1 MPEAGI
7 GEVAVPISSVSEA
20 TVVHPAGASEK
31 AIAKVKIDLKAS
43 RLKPTASNEQ
53 LLTLNNN
60 KKSSVGSTNQSAQ
73 NQNQNEIQ
81 TNQNEGNR
89 ALTPR
94 DLSVPK
100 DLTQVCFCFL
110 MLFSKNRSIV
120 KRKFRIV
127 RIGQFSYSSVLRRG
141 KYARSLWLSLK
152 TYEMKI
158 QSVS

>member
-43 RLKPTASNEQ
+43 RLKSTASSEQ
-53 LLTLNNN
+53 LLTINNN
-60 KKSSVGSTNQSAQ
+60 KKSSVVSTNQSAQ
-73 NQNQNEIQ
+73 NQNQNEVQ
-81 TNQNEGNR
+81 NQNDGNR

-100 DLTQVCFCFL
+100 DLTQVCFCFS
-110 MLFSKNRSIV
+110 FIAKKKI
-120 KRKFRIV
+120 
-127 RIGQFSYSSVLRRG
+127 
-141 KYARSLWLSLK
+141 K
-152 TYEMKI
+152 TTKTRVHG
-158 QSVS
+158 SR

>member
-73 NQNQNEIQ
+73 NQSQNEIQ
-81 TNQNEGNR
+81 IQNQNDGNR

-110 MLFSKNRSIV
+110 MLFSK
-120 KRKFRIV
+120 KP
-127 RIGQFSYSSVLRRG
+127 
-141 KYARSLWLSLK
+141 
-152 TYEMKI
+152 
-158 QSVS
+158 